1 MSLLQARES
10 KILILLV
17 EDKLGQVTASGRPV
31 ATIFAADLLRFCDM
45 NIIVP
50 ASDHINIESKW
61 HKKITMPIRKCI
73 LCPITHGNYWYFFNG
88 NYA

>member
-50 ASDHINIESKW
+50 GIGS
-61 HKKITMPIRKCI
+61 HK
-73 LCPITHGNYWYFFNG
+73 H
-88 NYA
+88 